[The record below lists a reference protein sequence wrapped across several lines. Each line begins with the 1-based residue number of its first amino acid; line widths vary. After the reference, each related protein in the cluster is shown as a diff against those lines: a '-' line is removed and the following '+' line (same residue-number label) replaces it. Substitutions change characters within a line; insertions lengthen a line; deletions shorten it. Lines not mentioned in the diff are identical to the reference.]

1 MQFTSFIASVLPP
14 IHLFAYSTL
23 LGTEL
28 YQSFV
33 MTKVAYQALPRSAFT
48 TLQKRVFPI
57 YFRSQSLLLLIVAAT
72 FPPYE
77 PGSMIKGRSDWIPF
91 VVASVTAVLNLVVY
105 GPRTQELMI
114 ERVHQGTIV
123 MLDDDKFSR

>member
-1 MQFTSFIASVLPP
+1 
-14 IHLFAYSTL
+14 
-23 LGTEL
+23 
-28 YQSFV
+28 
-33 MTKVAYQALPRSAFT
+33 
-48 TLQKRVFPI
+48 
-57 YFRSQSLLLLIVAAT
+57 
-72 FPPYE
+72 
-77 PGSMIKGRSDWIPF
+77 MIKGRSDWIPF